1 VFTRR
6 AGVFAQRRASKLA
19 LVAQADARVLTDA
32 HPAIVALAAV
42 KATRYHVPRRI
53 VVQVAE
59 VIELVPKAL
68 WREVDRIATRNGWK
82 RGGLRSDKS
91 GREHISSTR
100 V

>member
-1 VFTRR
+1 VP
-6 AGVFAQRRASKLA
+6 VSKGA
-19 LVAQADARVLTDA
+19 LVAQADERVRIHA

-42 KATRYHVPRRI
+42 RVTGYHVPRRI

-59 VIELVPKAL
+59 VIELVPDAL
-68 WREVDRIATRNGWK
+68 WREVDSIATQNGWK

-91 GREHISSTR
+91 GGGHISSAR